1 MTSSTKIRRTIAFPI
16 ALLHMIYLDNSAT
29 TQLHPEVFEAM
40 QPWLRDLYGNASSAH
55 GVGRRARVAIE
66 QAREEVAAA
75 LHAHPA
81 EFIFTSGG
89 TESNNTVIKSCTGE
103 SALADR
109 IACSSVEHH
118 AVLEPAEDCARRG
131 IACATIRVD
140 AHGGIVHD
148 DVAAQNTPRTLV
160 SVMHINNETGRVFD
174 IAALRALVPDALF
187 HTDAVQSF
195 TKVPLNATALG
206 VDFLTVSAHKIHG
219 PQGIGGLFIRKGI
232 DFKAHQHGGGQERNR
247 RAGTESVPLIVGF
260 QHAVRIALREMEHT
274 AAHCRELVGMLREGI
289 TENIPHIRWNTP
301 DDPALSAPH
310 ILNVSFT
317 DAASLDG
324 DAILQLMDLRG
335 IACSNGSAC
344 VSGTMQP
351 SHVLMAMGR
360 TTAESRAAVRF
371 SVCRTT
377 TKSDVLAAITA
388 LTAILQELRH
398 S

>member
-1 MTSSTKIRRTIAFPI
+1 
-16 ALLHMIYLDNSAT
+16 MIYLDNSAT

-40 QPWLRDLYGNASSAH
+40 KPWLHDLYGNASSAH
-55 GVGRRARVAIE
+55 GFGRRARVAIE
-66 QAREEVAAA
+66 QAREEIAAA

-109 IACSSVEHH
+109 VVCSSVEHH
-118 AVLEPAEDCARRG
+118 AVSEPAEDCARRG
-131 IACATIRVD
+131 IGFSVVNVD
-140 AHGGIVHD
+140 AQGGIIHEELRKHG
-148 DVAAQNTPRTLV
+148 ASRTLV
-160 SVMHINNETGRVFD
+160 SVMHINNETGRMFD
-174 IAALRALVPDALF
+174 IAALRAQVPDALF

-195 TKVPLNATALG
+195 TKVPLSVAALG

-219 PQGIGGLFIRKGI
+219 PQGIGGLYIRKGI

-260 QHAVRIALREMEHT
+260 QHAVRIALRDMHRT
-274 AAHCRELVGMLREGI
+274 AVHCRELIGMLRDGI
-289 TENIPHIRWNTP
+289 AGNIPHIRWNTP
-301 DDPALSAPH
+301 DDPALAAPH

-317 DAASLDG
+317 DAESLDG

-360 TTAESRAAVRF
+360 SVAESRAAVRF

-377 TKSDVLAAITA
+377 TQEDVLAAVSA
-388 LTAILQELRH
+388 LSAIMQELRH
-398 S
+398 P